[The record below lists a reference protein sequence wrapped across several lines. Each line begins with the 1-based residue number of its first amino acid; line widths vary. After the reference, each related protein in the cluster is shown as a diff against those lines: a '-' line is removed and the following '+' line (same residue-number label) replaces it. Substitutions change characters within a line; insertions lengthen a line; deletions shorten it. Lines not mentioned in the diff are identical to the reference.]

1 MNKHIIMVFKNGDNA
16 TIDGIEI
23 PESVSDRFEMLDMNL
38 ISQNS
43 EVENWEVVDSN
54 GHDLYLESIN
64 YNKNK

>member
-1 MNKHIIMVFKNGDNA
+1 MVFKNGDNA